1 MEFTVKLSDFIDG
14 ISTKALE
21 EELQE
26 RKEYAEENPEAA
38 KRAERR
44 RDDDDI
50 TVDIDIDEYGLVEER
65 DIRLETY
72 FSTENMLDYLESQ
85 GFELIGKYNIPAF
98 STMRNW
104 VSNASKWKI
113 RDYFCDMCGVS
124 HTISNDD
131 LMKELRSKI
140 E

>member
-1 MEFTVKLSDFIDG
+1 MEFTVKLTDFIDG

-26 RKEYAEENPEAA
+26 RKEYAEENPESA
-38 KRAERR
+38 KRLERR

-72 FSTENMLDYLESQ
+72 FSTENMLDYLERQ

-98 STMRNW
+98 STMRKW

>member
-1 MEFTVKLSDFIDG
+1 MEFTVELSDFIDG

-44 RDDDDI
+44 RDDNDI

-65 DIRLETY
+65 DIRLGTY
-72 FSTENMLDYLESQ
+72 FGTSDMLDYLEKQ
-85 GFELIGKYNIPAF
+85 GYELIGRCCRPAF
-98 STMRNW
+98 NTMRNW
-104 VSNASKWKI
+104 VSGAPKWKI
-113 RDYFCDMCGVS
+113 RDYFCDICGVS
-124 HTISNDD
+124 YTISNDD

>member
-1 MEFTVKLSDFIDG
+1 MEFTVKLTDFIDG

-38 KRAERR
+38 KRLERR

-72 FSTENMLDYLESQ
+72 FSTENMLDYLERQ
-85 GFELIGKYNIPAF
+85 GFELIGECNIPAF
-98 STMRNW
+98 GTMRNW
-104 VSNASKWKI
+104 VSNAPKWKI